1 MEERII
7 MLEKRIDSLDE
18 IIQSQIHITKSIT
31 SFMSDSID
39 LFNKSQIEYDGIL
52 KKFTEIDYMIEML
65 MKLREGDLELQ
76 KLNNDLNKFKK

>member
-39 LFNKSQIEYDGIL
+39 LFNKSQIEHDGIL

>member
-1 MEERII
+1 MEKRII

-39 LFNKSQIEYDGIL
+39 LFNKSKIEHDGIL